1 MSIPAGLLE
10 QRMTDEVTRLRAEAA
25 ELPPGDL
32 RSAVEEIATFAEALL
47 DKLRSNGIID
57 MPSFPRRLDAGW
69 DESS

>member
-10 QRMTDEVTRLRAEAA
+10 QRLTDEVTRLRAEAA

-47 DKLRSNGIID
+47 DKLRRKGIVD
-57 MPSFPRRLDAGW
+57 MPLFPQRHDAG
-69 DESS
+69 